1 MPNAD
6 KFALHSYAAH
16 VELQR
21 QLISARTKTGLAA
34 AEQLR
39 PLLTAPQAQGASFRE
54 ISQALAGAGC
64 TAGNGKPLSAST
76 VALPLQRLGIQAAEV
91 SA

>member
-39 PLLTAPQAQGASFRE
+39 PLLTAP
-54 ISQALAGAGC
+54 
-64 TAGNGKPLSAST
+64 
-76 VALPLQRLGIQAAEV
+76 
-91 SA
+91 